1 MMNEKNPLRSFKMHE
16 RKQNTFLLNV
26 PLRSKIVFLL
36 AFCLL
41 LMFVISTYSLH
52 ALRKDYDYLL
62 YQSYQSLMENCIE
75 DFSDELEKTENYLT
89 TVSLDETLQSV
100 LAQFKDTGVQSSS
113 GTYAVK
119 QRMQQ
124 FLSSDM
130 NESLSDFC
138 VYTDSAGI
146 FNSSAYNPY
155 SHKEALTMTPE
166 QIQTLFA
173 QASGG
178 KNYWITEYADAYGL
192 LAGVWGHQKKK
203 AARGGAISTCFD
215 ASLLDIN
222 APIPNGEVWNMTY
235 AASDGGFVAPVSQ
248 EELWERLFYF
258 LERIL
263 PAAEESGVEMALHP
277 DDPPMPEL
285 RRTARLVYKPEL
297 YQKLIDWNKSSSNKL
312 ELCLGS
318 LQEMQSERPIY
329 EYLDTYLAQNRVS
342 YIHFRNV
349 KGKVPCYD
357 EVFVD
362 EGDIDMLRVIRQLKA
377 HRFEGVLIPDHTPLM
392 NCASSWHAGMAY
404 ALGYMRAA
412 IQAVNEED

>member
-1 MMNEKNPLRSFKMHE
+1 MMNEKDPLRSFKMHE

-155 SHKEALTMTPE
+155 SHKEALR
-166 QIQTLFA
+166 IQST
-173 QASGG
+173 
-178 KNYWITEYADAYGL
+178 
-192 LAGVWGHQKKK
+192 QK
-203 AARGGAISTCFD
+203 
-215 ASLLDIN
+215 
-222 APIPNGEVWNMTY
+222 
-235 AASDGGFVAPVSQ
+235 Q
-248 EELWERLFYF
+248 
-258 LERIL
+258 
-263 PAAEESGVEMALHP
+263 H
-277 DDPPMPEL
+277 
-285 RRTARLVYKPEL
+285 
-297 YQKLIDWNKSSSNKL
+297 
-312 ELCLGS
+312 
-318 LQEMQSERPIY
+318 
-329 EYLDTYLAQNRVS
+329 
-342 YIHFRNV
+342 
-349 KGKVPCYD
+349 
-357 EVFVD
+357 
-362 EGDIDMLRVIRQLKA
+362 
-377 HRFEGVLIPDHTPLM
+377 
-392 NCASSWHAGMAY
+392 
-404 ALGYMRAA
+404 
-412 IQAVNEED
+412 